1 MVVPR
6 IVRCQISG
14 FFRGSLRTPSINS
27 KKCRSQ
33 EGYWENF

>member
-27 KKCRSQ
+27 KMCRSQ